1 MRYLIVTY
9 DDYFNIPYIKYYE
22 DFLREQKQSYDI
34 ILWNRSGKHAEIP
47 NSYVFN
53 GKDSKRKIG
62 KILPFLKWRRFVLKV
77 LKKQKYDRLIILTTI
92 PAVLISD
99 KLLRAYR
106 GKYWLDVRDFTYE
119 SIPLYQKVV
128 EKLTNAAGAVSI
140 SSPAFQS
147 FLPKSDHIYLTHNIS
162 NQNAATEN
170 CDLDTNSDRF
180 CIGFVGGIQFVEQN
194 QVLLKKFANHKR
206 FLMRYV
212 GKAHL
217 GCDLPSFC
225 EENGIRNA
233 EFLPAFENHQKPK
246 IYQDIQLINSVYGC
260 NSPVVRLA
268 LPNRLYDCAL
278 FKKPIIVSQN
288 TYLAEVVQEHAMGVA
303 VDVEH
308 EDVVEKVEAYLKA
321 FDRDAFING
330 CKKFLEKVN
339 AEVEEYKNA
348 LRSFCT
354 GVERD
359 EYESYQKGNSFLQKR
374 GNQEHVDQN
383 GGKS

>member
-22 DFLREQKQSYDI
+22 DFLKEQKQAYDI

-47 NSYVFN
+47 NSYVYN
-53 GKDSKRKIG
+53 GKDSKHKIG
-62 KILPFLKWRRFVLKV
+62 KILPFLKWRRFVLQV

-99 KLLRAYR
+99 KLLREYR
-106 GKYWLDVRDFTYE
+106 GKYWLDIRDFTYE
-119 SIPLYQKVV
+119 NVSLYKKVV
-128 EKLTNAAGAVSI
+128 GKLVKAAGAVSI
-140 SSPAFQS
+140 SSPAFQC
-147 FLPKSDHIYLTHNIS
+147 FLPKNDNIYLTHNIS
-162 NQNAATEN
+162 NQNAVSEY

-180 CIGFVGGIQFVEQN
+180 CIGFVGGVQFVEQN
-194 QVLLKKFANHKR
+194 QMLLRQFANNKK

-217 GCDLPSFC
+217 GCDLPLFC

-233 EFLPAFENHQKPK
+233 EFLPAFENHQKPG

-260 NSPVVRLA
+260 NSLVVRLA

-288 TYLAEVVQEHAMGVA
+288 TYLAEVVQEYAMGVA
-303 VDVEH
+303 VDVER
-308 EDVVEKVEAYLKA
+308 EDVVEKVEAYLNE
-321 FDRDAFING
+321 FDRNEFING

-348 LRSFCT
+348 LRSFCAEI
-354 GVERD
+354 ERD

-374 GNQEHVDQN
+374 GN
-383 GGKS
+383 